1 MKILFILKRSH
12 YYHTPPDPDALSTGL
27 YTSCRLIV
35 DMLTDHGFQASLV
48 IVTDNNDIDRV
59 VNRIKPDVVIIEALW
74 VVPSK
79 FKILKQL
86 YPKVIWVV
94 RIHSDFPFLAH
105 EGMAMGWIYD
115 YFRLG
120 VMVAANSEH
129 VTQVLGRI
137 VYLPNYY
144 PVPKHVPKLR
154 KRGPVIRFGCFGA
167 IRQLKNNLTQALA
180 AIRYAEDQCKP
191 MEFHI
196 NSGRIEGN
204 GDPLLKNLVS
214 LFANQDPNK
223 YRLVIHPWMKH
234 DQFLDL
240 LRSMTVGLQVSL
252 SETFNIVAADGVC
265 VGLPMVMSG
274 EIPWA
279 KTTAHPTSVLSISEG
294 IYKALKCPV
303 YNVRLNIKSLR
314 EYSARSVG
322 RWLETF
328 EHL

>member
-1 MKILFILKRSH
+1 MREDPTNERPLALIVSIGAAFASPIVYTLTLKVVTHFFPWINSVSLRDRIVQIHENPVDFKRSH

-129 VTQVLGRI
+129 VTQVLGSM

-144 PVPKHVPKLR
+144 PVPKHVPE
-154 KRGPVIRFGCFGA
+154 FA
-167 IRQLKNNLTQALA
+167 SA
-180 AIRYAEDQCKP
+180 AR
-191 MEFHI
+191 
-196 NSGRIEGN
+196 
-204 GDPLLKNLVS
+204 
-214 LFANQDPNK
+214 
-223 YRLVIHPWMKH
+223 
-234 DQFLDL
+234 
-240 LRSMTVGLQVSL
+240 
-252 SETFNIVAADGVC
+252 
-265 VGLPMVMSG
+265 
-274 EIPWA
+274 
-279 KTTAHPTSVLSISEG
+279 
-294 IYKALKCPV
+294 
-303 YNVRLNIKSLR
+303 
-314 EYSARSVG
+314 
-322 RWLETF
+322 
-328 EHL
+328 